1 MEAVVFQP
9 QTRTQI
15 NLLQQLAAAMGI
27 PVSLFSTEDSA
38 KSAAF
43 LMELQA
49 AGMQAKQIAEG
60 RKKGKTLDSLIDE
73 LD

>member
-1 MEAVVFQP
+1 MEAVIFQP

-15 NLLQQLAAAMGI
+15 NLLQQLAAAMRI

-38 KSAAF
+38 KSVAF
-43 LMELQA
+43 LMELQT
-49 AGMQAKQIAEG
+49 AGMQAKQIAAG
-60 RKKGKTLDSLIDE
+60 HKKGQTLDSLIDE